1 MAEDTIDEFA
11 ESAQE
16 CFQQE
21 TAGATQDGR
30 IYAPPFGARAQSN
43 RHTRYH
49 LARLAGRQCPAVQ
62 RPDPS

>member
-30 IYAPPFGARAQSN
+30 IYAPPWGLELNQIDIPV
-43 RHTRYH
+43 TI
-49 LARLAGRQCPAVQ
+49 
-62 RPDPS
+62 